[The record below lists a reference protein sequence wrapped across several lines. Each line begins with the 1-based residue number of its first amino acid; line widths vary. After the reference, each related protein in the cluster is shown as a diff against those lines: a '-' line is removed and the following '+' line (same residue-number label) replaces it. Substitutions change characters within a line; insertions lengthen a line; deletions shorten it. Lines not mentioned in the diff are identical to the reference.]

1 MKKTLS
7 INIGSKVFNIDN
19 DAYELLKKYLDSIKS
34 YFEKIKTEEDI
45 IVDIE
50 SRISEKFSSLTNF
63 SESLNLQ
70 DVKNIINEMG
80 SVEDFKEVYEEYS
93 QKGENEFNESTHKDY
108 KNENRKIFRN
118 LDDKVIAGVASGI
131 ANYFNIDPVIS
142 RLLFLASLL
151 TGFGLIVYII
161 CWIGIPGKRVGMLN
175 SSKRLF
181 RDGDNKI
188 LGGVAY
194 GIANYF
200 NIDPAIIRIIFI
212 VSLFLGG
219 FGFITYILLWISIPE
234 AKTVEDK
241 MRAKGYEVTLENIEK
256 YVKGAFNRKD
266 DEENLLIKIILFP
279 FRLIGPIISGVFSLL
294 IPLFRIIISL
304 ILFVISIALI
314 VLMVLFSL
322 GLFGLIDYEN
332 FIFGSIDGAYIS
344 GVDLSII
351 IGELPIYLSI
361 SIILFFIVSL
371 LVMIISVSRILLNAK
386 NINPTTFIG
395 LLFVG
400 IILFVFNS
408 VIISQVISEW
418 EDTGQVQEWIDDGV
432 IKIDNWKTY
441 RY

>member
-45 IVDIE
+45 LMDIE
-50 SRISEKFSSLTNF
+50 TRISEKFSSVKNY
-63 SESLNLQ
+63 SESLNLN

-80 SVEDFKEVYEEYS
+80 SVNDFKEIYEEYS
-93 QKGENEFNESTHKDY
+93 EKEENESNKSSRENS
-108 KNENRKIFRN
+108 KNKKIFRN
-118 LDDKVIAGVASGI
+118 LDDKVIAGVASGV

-200 NIDPAIIRIIFI
+200 SIDTAIIRIIFI

-256 YVKGAFNRKD
+256 YIKGAFKKKD

-304 ILFVISIALI
+304 ILFVISIVLI

-322 GLFGLIDYEN
+322 GLFNLINYEN
-332 FIFGSIDGAYIS
+332 FIFGSIEGAYIS
-344 GVDLSII
+344 GIDLSII
-351 IGELPIYLSI
+351 IGELPIYLSM
-361 SIILFFIVSL
+361 SIILFFLVSL
-371 LVMIISVSRILLNAK
+371 LILIISVSRILLNAK

-408 VIISQVISEW
+408 VIISQVINEW
-418 EDTGQVQEWIDDGV
+418 EDTGQIQEWIDDGV

>member
-50 SRISEKFSSLTNF
+50 ARISEKFSSLTNF

-151 TGFGLIVYII
+151 TGFGLIIYII
-161 CWIGIPGKRVGMLN
+161 CWIGIPGKRVGMHN
-175 SSKRLF
+175 PSKRLF

-256 YVKGAFNRKD
+256 YVKGAFKKKND
-266 DEENLLIKIILFP
+266 GENLLIKIILFP

-304 ILFVISIALI
+304 ILFVISIVLI
-314 VLMVLFSL
+314 VLMVLFAL
-322 GLFGLIDYEN
+322 GLFNLINYEN
-332 FIFGSIDGAYIS
+332 FIFGSIEGAYIT
-344 GVDLSII
+344 GLDLSII

-361 SIILFFIVSL
+361 SIILFFLVSL

-408 VIISQVISEW
+408 VIISQVINEW
-418 EDTGQVQEWIDDGV
+418 EDAGQIQDWIDDGV

>member
-34 YFEKIKTEEDI
+34 YFEKIETEEDI
-45 IVDIE
+45 LLDIE
-50 SRISEKFSSLTNF
+50 TRISEKFSSIKNF
-63 SESLNLQ
+63 SESLNLK

-80 SVEDFKEVYEEYS
+80 SVDDFKEIYEEYS
-93 QKGENEFNESTHKDY
+93 KKEESEFNESTHKDY

-200 NIDPAIIRIIFI
+200 SIDPAIIRIIFI

-256 YVKGAFNRKD
+256 YVKGAFKKKD

-294 IPLFRIIISL
+294 IPILKIIISL
-304 ILFVISIALI
+304 ILFVISIVLI
-314 VLMVLFSL
+314 VLMVLFAL
-322 GLFGLIDYEN
+322 GLFNLINYEN
-332 FIFGSIDGAYIS
+332 FIFGSIEGAYIS
-344 GVDLSII
+344 GIDLSII

-361 SIILFFIVSL
+361 SIILFFLVSL

-408 VIISQVISEW
+408 VIISQVINEW
-418 EDTGQVQEWIDDGV
+418 EDTGQIQEWIDDGV

>member
-34 YFEKIKTEEDI
+34 YFEKIETEEDI
-45 IVDIE
+45 LMDIE
-50 SRISEKFSSLTNF
+50 TRISEKFSSIKNF
-63 SESLNLQ
+63 SESLNLK

-80 SVEDFKEVYEEYS
+80 SVDDFKEIYEEYS
-93 QKGENEFNESTHKDY
+93 KKEESEFNESTHKDY

-200 NIDPAIIRIIFI
+200 SIDPAIIRIIFI

-256 YVKGAFNRKD
+256 YVKGAFKKKD

-294 IPLFRIIISL
+294 IPLLRIVISL
-304 ILFVISIALI
+304 ILFVISIVLI

-322 GLFGLIDYEN
+322 GLFNLINYEN
-332 FIFGSIDGAYIS
+332 FIFGSIEGAYIS
-344 GVDLSII
+344 GIDLSII

-361 SIILFFIVSL
+361 SIILFFLVSL

-408 VIISQVISEW
+408 VIISQVINEW
-418 EDTGQVQEWIDDGV
+418 EDTGQIQEWIDDGV